1 MLGKLYAFLIL
12 ERDEPLPLDGG
23 AAQSEGGMK
32 QAELRQ
38 LLREHRYEELQF
50 ASSCALSHRRTLLVL
65 KTPDNST
72 FHTYDLMRRNALRL
86 QAALAERT
94 AGATTLYLTMRPMNF
109 YEFRR
114 FLQNNP
120 DVFERKYF
128 LPEDALILLERIPPR
143 SAPVPRLDRPAFEA
157 LLDAG
162 DADGAEAF
170 LQALYAAL
178 TDCADLRAL
187 LSCSQELYFALAH
200 RAEAL
205 PEHTAWNTPDDRAQ
219 WRSAACIGRWL
230 TEKTRA
236 LLAALAD
243 VRRSAY
249 SRPVSDAIA
258 YVRAHYSEPELS
270 LNDVADSLHLSVGY
284 LCMLFKQETGVTLK
298 NHITDVR
305 IEEAKRLLRTGH
317 AKIYEICTAVGY
329 PNSQYFSQVFY
340 KRSACTRPNTAGS
353 GGMRHEA
360 RQNHPGESS
369 AGASCWWVWQA
380 FSSQRSCRIW
390 SGCRCCAAARSRP
403 PKTATRRSSAAST
416 ARWNSST
423 TIRKISPSPCSRT
436 RPSSAILPS
445 RPRRIRTSPC
455 SR

>member
-86 QAALAERT
+86 QAALAERA

-170 LQALYAAL
+170 VRQLYAAL

-187 LSCSQELYFALAH
+187 LSCSQELYFAMAH

-205 PEHTAWNTPDDRAQ
+205 PEHTAWHTPDDRAQ

-258 YVRAHYSEPELS
+258 YVRAHFSEPELS

-340 KRSACTRPNTAGS
+340 KKV
-353 GGMRHEA
+353 GMYPAEYRKTGRDEA
-360 RQNHPGESS
+360 
-369 AGASCWWVWQA
+369 
-380 FSSQRSCRIW
+380 
-390 SGCRCCAAARSRP
+390 
-403 PKTATRRSSAAST
+403 
-416 ARWNSST
+416 
-423 TIRKISPSPCSRT
+423 
-436 RPSSAILPS
+436 
-445 RPRRIRTSPC
+445 
-455 SR
+455 

>member
-1 MLGKLYAFLIL
+1 MIEKTMEVDRMEDVISVFGSFDQNLRMIETEYNVRVTDRDEQIHITGEAENVLYAEKAIAGLL
-12 ERDEPLPLDGG
+12 SL
-23 AAQSEGGMK
+23 AAKGEEIGEQNVRYIFRLVREGGMK

-143 SAPVPRLDRPAFEA
+143 STPVPRLDRPTFEA

-170 LQALYAAL
+170 VRQLYAAL

-236 LLAALAD
+236 LLAALA
-243 VRRSAY
+243 
-249 SRPVSDAIA
+249 P
-258 YVRAHYSEPELS
+258 
-270 LNDVADSLHLSVGY
+270 
-284 LCMLFKQETGVTLK
+284 
-298 NHITDVR
+298 
-305 IEEAKRLLRTGH
+305 
-317 AKIYEICTAVGY
+317 
-329 PNSQYFSQVFY
+329 
-340 KRSACTRPNTAGS
+340 
-353 GGMRHEA
+353 
-360 RQNHPGESS
+360 
-369 AGASCWWVWQA
+369 
-380 FSSQRSCRIW
+380 
-390 SGCRCCAAARSRP
+390 
-403 PKTATRRSSAAST
+403 
-416 ARWNSST
+416 
-423 TIRKISPSPCSRT
+423 
-436 RPSSAILPS
+436 
-445 RPRRIRTSPC
+445 
-455 SR
+455 